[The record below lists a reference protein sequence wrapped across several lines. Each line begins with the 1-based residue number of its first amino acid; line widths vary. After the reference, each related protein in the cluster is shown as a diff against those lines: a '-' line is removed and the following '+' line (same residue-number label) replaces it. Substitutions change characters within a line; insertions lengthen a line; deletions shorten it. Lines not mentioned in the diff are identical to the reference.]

1 MSIKKIINS
10 YTKEVQEKK
19 QNEVHCF
26 QSLSKAISVNTTCYS
41 KEFHGT
47 KFLVKFKSKRP
58 NPHRSCAHCELCDVL
73 YIVFSK
79 NDVRI
84 SFIQAKREYSPLKA
98 NPCLKFTANLEQWE
112 LLHWQ
117 RSVKSSS
124 KNIFIPRNI
133 LKSSYRSITSFLFFH
148 PVGNIH
154 ELVYCSASSLFQ
166 ADTKY
171 KYKSAN
177 GKVNLNQHSPSHH
190 LQEILY
196 SENMNDFLEHL
207 LNGKIGASLKTQ
219 NGTLAS
225 YVISLVNF
233 LIDHSHDED
242 LNVDLLYEL
251 KHELMKKYH
260 FSQEDLSNGKPP
272 FLPKCLNIIK
282 QPEEDERLTYS
293 SSNTTDMYRKRS
305 KIS

>member
-1 MSIKKIINS
+1 MSVKKIINS
-10 YTKEVQEKK
+10 YTTELQKKK

-26 QSLSKAISVNTTCYS
+26 QSLSKAISLNTTCYS

-47 KFLVKFKSKRP
+47 KFLVKFKPKRP

-84 SFIQAKREYSPLKA
+84 SFIQAKREYSPLKTTSS
-98 NPCLKFTANLEQWE
+98 LKFTANLEQWE
-112 LLHWQ
+112 LLHWK
-117 RSVKSSS
+117 RSVNSSS
-124 KNIFIPRNI
+124 KKIFIPRDI
-133 LKSSYRSITSFLFFH
+133 LKSSYRSIISFLFFH

-166 ADTKY
+166 ANTKY

-177 GKVNLNQHSPSHH
+177 GKVNLDKHSLSPHFY
-190 LQEILY
+190 EILY
-196 SENMNDFLEHL
+196 SRNMNDFLTHL

-219 NGTLAS
+219 NEALSS

-233 LIDHSHDED
+233 LIDNHHDED
-242 LNVDLLYEL
+242 KNVDLLYEL
-251 KHELMKKYH
+251 RKELMEKYH
-260 FSQEDLSNGKPP
+260 LSQEDLSNKKPP

-282 QPEEDERLTYS
+282 QPEKNEELAYS
-293 SSNTTDMYRKRS
+293 SSNITDIYLKRS